1 MLIAL
6 ELESIQKL
14 NDLKNKREKLYEE
27 RDVMTDEQAR
37 LRENISVLGDDSQ
50 SISLKERYIKK
61 LNDQENRFEII
72 SKELKKLDKDID
84 SLNKEIQD
92 KMEKLPS

>member
-1 MLIAL
+1 
-6 ELESIQKL
+6 
-14 NDLKNKREKLYEE
+14 
-27 RDVMTDEQAR
+27 MTDEQAR

-50 SISLKERYIKK
+50 SISLKERYVKK

-84 SLNKEIQD
+84 SLNKEIQN
-92 KMEKLPS
+92 KIEKLPS